1 MKKKKFQVS
10 LSFKLN
16 RADQVI
22 FNKTLRQLTDKLNLN
37 LLRPKGFTK
46 FMVIGCTDANW
57 AKIKKNCDDLKAIED
72 KDGSSKTQGPR
83 CNHRVIYDV
92 LDDIVAYEQESDAD
106 YNKEAHEDL
115 YADMAIWWDNR
126 EDRIESKDNYQKWY
140 VTILY

>member
-1 MKKKKFQVS
+1 MSKGGDENEKIEVPS
-10 LSFKLN
+10 LPEFKN
-16 RADQVI
+16 RADHVI
-22 FNKTLRQLTDKLNLN
+22 FNRTLRQLTANLN

-57 AKIKKNCDDLKAIED
+57 DKIKKSCDDLKAIED

-83 CNHRVIYDV
+83 SNHRVIYGV

-115 YADMAIWWDNR
+115 YADMAVRLLATPPIYYSTR
-126 EDRIESKDNYQKWY
+126 LS
-140 VTILY
+140 ILL